1 MCNKLTHTTYKNC
14 NTPARYTAKYGET
27 NFENYFNFN
36 AICQVLIYTNFGF
49 SQLQKQAT
57 LVLTLAPHV
66 GEAPQSIRVTV
77 VASEHASSTRNHG
90 LLMLYTTSPNITTL
104 QTGASRLVAT
114 CAGPDRRL
122 ILRPPPSCHEAEHTR
137 NITNSKRRRD
147 YVYQTDRKSCITHLC
162 STLVT
167 YMRSP
172 SFCTKGN

>member
-1 MCNKLTHTTYKNC
+1 VQQINTHHLKNFC
-14 NTPARYTAKYGET
+14 NTPARYTAKYGDH
-27 NFENYFNFN
+27 NFENNFSFN
-36 AICQVLIYTNFGF
+36 AARQVLNYTTFSF
-49 SQLQKQAT
+49 SQLQKHAT

-90 LLMLYTTSPNITTL
+90 LLMLYTTSQNITTL
-104 QTGASRLVAT
+104 HTGASRLVAT

-122 ILRPPPSCHEAEHTR
+122 ILRPPPSSHKSEHTR
-137 NITNSKRRRD
+137 KRTNSERRRD
-147 YVYQTDRKSCITHLC
+147 YVYQTDRKSCIKHLC

-172 SFCTKGN
+172 SFCMKGN